1 MARYADPAWEI
12 GMALGNAYG
21 NMWAANAKKRQEEK
35 AERIISDMMG
45 GNVTGEDVN
54 AAITSGTGMLEH
66 QNRAGGVTAQDVQA
80 AIRGWPTGLTTE
92 DMRNNLRKNKINQ
105 EVIDKVMPGYEKQ
118 MREAMTAKFLPQ
130 IMGSLY
136 GEKPDYG
143 NAMQQAIALSK
154 YDPDTA
160 KLLMAGIPTGRD
172 VYKQKGAET
181 LKGLGSLNRGKTQYS
196 VSTSDYNSYVSRMN
210 AIEKFYDEQKMM
222 NENYELPADLRAEY
236 NTLSAMKQTYLT
248 EHANQLPGLNVQ
260 QNDTSKGIDFGN
272 WHSVEK
278 GLTDMIRIAKANG
291 ATPEEI
297 KAQTISVLDSNGVS
311 KDSKIYA
318 RALEM
323 VATPEDK
330 AKAEAE
336 KKKQTNDTLM
346 WGGKGLTNTVGDG
359 SVIGTAI
366 AEGKPIWDIAHR

>member
-35 AERIISDMMG
+35 AERLISDMMG

-66 QNRAGGVTAQDVQA
+66 QNRADGVTAQDVQA
-80 AIRGWPTGLTTE
+80 AIRGWPVGLTAD

-136 GEKPDYG
+136 GENSDYG
-143 NAMQQAIALSK
+143 NAMQQVIALSK

-160 KLLMAGIPTGRD
+160 KLLMGGIPTGRD

-181 LKGLGSLNRGKTQYS
+181 LKGLGSLNGIK
-196 VSTSDYNSYVSRMN
+196 
-210 AIEKFYDEQKMM
+210 KG
-222 NENYELPADLRAEY
+222 
-236 NTLSAMKQTYLT
+236 
-248 EHANQLPGLNVQ
+248 NQLNASMFSALASEIERLKTK
-260 QNDTSKGIDFGN
+260 D
-272 WHSVEK
+272 SVGG
-278 GLTDMIRIAKANG
+278 GLTDEEQIYLADLERSAAAMARQVGKELGVEGLGTLPATDATSTTNNATEKGWLDGAVDWWSNLFGGSDNKTAVSAN
-291 ATPEEI
+291 
-297 KAQTISVLDSNGVS
+297 
-311 KDSKIYA
+311 Y
-318 RALEM
+318 
-323 VATPEDK
+323 
-330 AKAEAE
+330 AKAENEWQTALARNQNAGADVRWTKE
-336 KKKQTNDTLM
+336 QMIDYARKKYGADA
-346 WGGKGLTNTVGDG
+346 D
-359 SVIGTAI
+359 AI
-366 AEGKPIWDIAHR
+366 INATDWKAFGF